1 MKSNLIKNESAT
13 AVVNVVVDDESWK
26 EAQKKGFEKVK
37 SKLKLHGFRDGK
49 SIPDE
54 LAKPHINQA
63 DVMNESINVILPK
76 VYEAVLTE
84 HKITPIMQPEIKLV
98 KVDENSLELEF
109 TISLYPEVTLGDYKN
124 IDIDLEKVS
133 VSKEE
138 VEEALNKIV
147 KENATLKTSEKPAK
161 LGDTVVFDFVG
172 YINRKPFD
180 GGSAENYSLELGSN
194 QFIPGFE
201 DQLVGVK
208 EGDEKEINV
217 TFPQQYVKEL
227 AGKDAIFKCNIHE
240 VKEKI
245 LPELNDDFVKSLGM
259 EGVETVEALKTSE
272 EKKIADEKERNAKA
286 TQYNKLVDKIVENS
300 KVEISEKTIESE
312 INAMKG
318 DIENRVKQNGL
329 TLEQYL
335 EITNQSEKQLE
346 DSLRADAIKN
356 LKAFVVLAKIAEV
369 ENLSVSDKE
378 VDEELEKLGKNYNM
392 SLDQVKKALESQLAN
407 FRSNM
412 QNKKIQEFLTA
423 NNLGNSSKNEERKKA
438 E

>member
-13 AVVNVVVDDESWK
+13 AVINVVVEDESWK
-26 EAQKKGFEKVK
+26 EAQKKGFEKAK

-49 SIPDE
+49 KIPDE
-54 LAKPHINQA
+54 LARPHINQA
-63 DVMNESINVILPK
+63 DVFNEGINVILPK
-76 VYEAVLTE
+76 VYESILTE

-98 KVDENSLELEF
+98 KVDENALELEF
-109 TISLYPEVTLGDYKN
+109 TIALYPEVTLGEYKN
-124 IDIDLEKVS
+124 INVELEKVS

-138 VEEALNKIV
+138 VEAALNKIV
-147 KENATLKTSEKPAK
+147 RDNATLKTSDKPAK
-161 LGDTVVFDFVG
+161 MGDTVVFDFVG
-172 YINRKPFD
+172 YIDRKPFD

-201 DQLVGVK
+201 EQLVGVK

-217 TFPQQYVKEL
+217 TFPKQYVKEL
-227 AGKDAIFKCNIHE
+227 AGKDAIFKCTIHE

-245 LPELNDDFVKSLGM
+245 LPELNDEFVKTLNI
-259 EGVETVEALKTSE
+259 EGVDTVDALKASE
-272 EKKIADEKERNAKA
+272 EKKIHESKEANAKA
-286 TQYNKLVDKIVENS
+286 NQYNKLVDTIVENA
-300 KVEISEKTIESE
+300 KVEMSEKTIESE
-312 INAMKG
+312 IKAMKS

-346 DSLRADAIKN
+346 DTLRNDAVKN

-369 ENLSVSDKE
+369 ENLSVSDK
-378 VDEELEKLGKNYNM
+378 DLDDELEKLGKNYNM

-407 FRSNM
+407 FRSNL
-412 QNKKIQEFLTA
+412 QNKRIQEFLTA
-423 NNLGNSSKNEERKKA
+423 NNLGNTPKVEENK
-438 E
+438 